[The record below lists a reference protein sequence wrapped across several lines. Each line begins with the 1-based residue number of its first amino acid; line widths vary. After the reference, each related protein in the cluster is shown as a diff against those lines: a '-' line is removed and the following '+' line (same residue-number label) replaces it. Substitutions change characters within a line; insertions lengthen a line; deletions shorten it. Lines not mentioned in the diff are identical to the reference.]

1 MLNQKQINKISR
13 GMSSFSHIPEIN
25 SPIFGEPFL
34 DNGYIYYFDGLTLT
48 FFPERIGQKTDI
60 ESIKKTAIKIT
71 DIHQPEGIVIWGE
84 VSDYFEIEF
93 KGYET
98 HCNRKIDMQKTE
110 MRFFNKYLLSGKA
123 NNAINKFR
131 KQKMTLKF
139 VKREFYLSEY
149 LNLLTETHKNKID
162 SSSII
167 LSYYAIYP
175 LIEKIKFAEVRTKE
189 NILVGVIII
198 YDNSPRYVCLAEI
211 GYDKNIQ
218 QASAILF
225 SIFLNEY
232 LNKSEVVSLGG
243 SETEG
248 IFQNKKQ
255 FFKNFEKW
263 YEYPYDV
270 LMEYK
275 KKGSQ
280 WNDDIWIDKMRKK

>member
-1 MLNQKQINKISR
+1 MLSQKQINEISQ
-13 GMSSFSHIPEIN
+13 GMSNFSHIPELN

-34 DNGYIYYFDGLTLT
+34 DNGYIYYFDGSTLT
-48 FFPERIGQKTDI
+48 FFPERIGKKTNI
-60 ESIKKTAIKIT
+60 ESIKKTIIKIA

-84 VSDYFEIEF
+84 IPDYFDIKL

-98 HCNRKIDMQKTE
+98 CCNKKIDIQKTE
-110 MRFFNKYLLSGKA
+110 MRFFGNYLLSGKA
-123 NNAINKFR
+123 NNAMGKFK

-162 SSSII
+162 SSNI
-167 LSYYAIYP
+167 LAYYAIYP
-175 LIEKIKFAEVRTKE
+175 LIEKIKFAEVRTKK
-189 NILVGVIII
+189 NILAGVIII

-211 GYDKNIQ
+211 GYAKNIQ
-218 QASAILF
+218 RAGAILF
-225 SIFLNEY
+225 SIFLNKY

-255 FFKNFEKW
+255 FFKNFQEW
-263 YEYPYDV
+263 YRYPYCV